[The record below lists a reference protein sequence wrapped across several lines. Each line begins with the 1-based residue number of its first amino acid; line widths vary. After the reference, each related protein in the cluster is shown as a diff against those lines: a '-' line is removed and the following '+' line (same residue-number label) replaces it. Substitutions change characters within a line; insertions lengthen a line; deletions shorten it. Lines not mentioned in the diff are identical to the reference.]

1 MSSHAVE
8 RPTDITVPATGLW
21 AKLPLIAGAIG
32 VLGTGFTIAMMFGEH
47 KDRAFFSYLFAFVTV
62 LSIALGALAFVLIQ
76 HVTRAGWSAMV
87 RRVAEATMATLPLF
101 ALLFIPIAVLGF
113 HSLYPWS
120 HESDAIL
127 EAKRWWLGAAEGN
140 GSGQKF
146 YVRAVIFFGI
156 WTVLSQLL
164 WRWSVAQDKL
174 VDDKVARD
182 AVSDKLQTLSA
193 GGIFLFALSLS
204 FAAIDWLMSLQP
216 HWYSTM
222 YGVYYFAGCMVGF
235 YAFLALALMALQKG
249 GMLKTALTTEHYH
262 DVGKFTFG
270 HTVFWAYITFCQ
282 FMLIWYANIPEE
294 TEFYMVRM
302 TGGWQYISLAFPI
315 VHFFMPFLFLVSRH
329 VKRSRVGLAIGAGW
343 LLVVHVIDL
352 YWNVL
357 PNFGAHGAEHAVHAD
372 AAAHGAEAVHGT
384 NAHGAAVEAAAAVAH
399 HAPGFHI
406 DLLDVT
412 AFVGIV
418 GLFLATFAF
427 ILKKNAVVC
436 IGDPRLP
443 ESLRHENY

>member
-1 MSSHAVE
+1 MSTKVIE
-8 RPTDITVPATGLW
+8 RPTDITVPATSLW
-21 AKLPLIAGAIG
+21 AKLPMIGGAIG
-32 VLGTGFTIAMMFGEH
+32 LAGTGFTIAMMFGEH
-47 KDRAFFSYLFAFVTV
+47 KERAFFSYLFAFVTV
-62 LSIALGALAFVLIQ
+62 LSIALGALAFVMIQ

-87 RRVAEATMATLPLF
+87 RRVAEAAMATLPLF
-101 ALLFIPIAVLGF
+101 ALLFIPVAFLGF
-113 HSLYPWS
+113 HTLYPWS

-127 EAKRWWLGAAEGN
+127 EAKRWWLGANEGN

-146 YVRAVIFFGI
+146 FVRAVIFFGI

-164 WRWSVAQDKL
+164 WRWSVQQDKL

-182 AVSDKLQTLSA
+182 AISDKLQTLSA

-204 FAAIDWLMSLQP
+204 FAAIDWMMSLQP

-222 YGVYYFAGCMVGF
+222 YGVYYFAGSMVGF
-235 YAFLALALMALQKG
+235 YAFLALALMALKKG
-249 GMLKTALTTEHYH
+249 GMLKDALTTEHFH

-270 HTVFWAYITFCQ
+270 FTVFWAYITFSQ

-302 TGGWQYISLAFPI
+302 EGGWKYISYAFPI
-315 VHFFMPFLFLVSRH
+315 VHFFMPFLFLISRH
-329 VKRSRVGLAIGAGW
+329 VKRSRVGLAIGATW
-343 LLVVHVIDL
+343 LLVVHTVDL

-357 PNFGAHGAEHAVHAD
+357 PNFGAHGGGH
-372 AAAHGAEAVHGT
+372 EAKAGE
-384 NAHGAAVEAAAAVAH
+384 AHGAAGEAVAAVAH
-399 HAPGFHI
+399 HVGFHI
-406 DLLDVT
+406 DLLDIT

-427 ILKKNAVVC
+427 VLKKNAVVC
-436 IGDPRLP
+436 IGDPRLD
-443 ESLRHENY
+443 ESLRHEVY